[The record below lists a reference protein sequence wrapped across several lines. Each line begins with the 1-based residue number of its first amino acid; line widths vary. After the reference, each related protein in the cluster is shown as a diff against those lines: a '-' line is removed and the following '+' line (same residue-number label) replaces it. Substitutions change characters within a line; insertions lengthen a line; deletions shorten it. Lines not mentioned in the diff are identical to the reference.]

1 MTATETSTPMKTI
14 VTVEGSRGKDAKDK
28 NFLDKLFGN
37 LKKNKDGSKDSK
49 GKKDSKQKRETKNR
63 KDS

>member
-1 MTATETSTPMKTI
+1 MKTI

-49 GKKDSKQKRETKNR
+49 GKKDSKQKKETKNR

>member
-1 MTATETSTPMKTI
+1 MKTI

-37 LKKNKDGSKDSK
+37 LKKNKDGNKDSK
-49 GKKDSKQKRETKNR
+49 ESKDTKKKNTRNR
-63 KDS
+63 KDT